1 MLSSI
6 FERFRRVRG
15 AISVFLGLLIFLPV
29 VAFAAQVTVA
39 WDPNTPTPDGYRLYQ
54 RLDGQDYDYTEA
66 VWEGTDTTTTIYDL
80 ADDQRYYFVVRA
92 YTGAYESG
100 DSNEITFISE
110 STPPEITQPEVTTYS
125 IAAFAGANGSIS
137 PAGTVS
143 AESGADQTFTFT
155 ADAGYHVSN
164 VNVDGISKGSLAA
177 YTFTQIAGNHTIA
190 VEFSKDT
197 YTIAQMAEVTL
208 AWDPNDPAP
217 DFYCLFMRTEG
228 QSYNYEQPCW
238 SGKGTL
244 TTVYNLDY
252 DTTYYFVVRAQIGDS
267 QSSDSNEISFR
278 ASSPVSETYTITSSN
293 GNNGSISPSGTTTV
307 SSGDSQGYTITPNA
321 GYHISNVIV
330 DGTSVGAV
338 VTYSFSNVSADHTI
352 SASFAV
358 DTYTLT
364 ASAGAHGSISPSG
377 TTAVSSGNSQ
387 GYTITPD
394 AGYHVSDVI
403 VDGTSVGAV
412 ATYSFSNVSANHTIS
427 ASFAVDT
434 YTLTAS
440 AGAHGSI
447 SPSGTTAVS
456 SGNSQGYTITP
467 DTGYHVSDVIVDG
480 KSMGAVSAYTFSNIT
495 SNHSI
500 SAVFEAETFVITAS
514 SNANGDISPGN
525 SVTVE
530 YGASQS
536 FTFTA
541 DTGYHIEDVQ
551 VDGQSVGVCRSYT
564 FTDVSTDHALN
575 VVFSETTPVNLW
587 LEAEDGDLQ
596 WPMEIADDE
605 KASAGGYVW
614 VPEGTGSYS
623 SVSDGAGFA
632 EYTVDLPEAGEYVI
646 WGRQVSNNGASD
658 SFFVSIDGQPEIV
671 WHTRPGGEDQW
682 TWDAVSIRDAE
693 NPDYACDKQRFL
705 LSSGQ
710 HTLRISQRE
719 DGTKLDKLLIT
730 NQTDLD
736 DPEPNTILE
745 AMEFG
750 EVEINHKW
758 FRVNFEK
765 TFNNPVVVAGPIS
778 LNGGQPAVIRITNVD
793 PTGFEIRIQEWVYLD
808 GSHVVETVSYM
819 VMEAGSYS
827 LPDGTLIE
835 ANTIETQAASSYEP
849 IGFSEGFNVAPIV
862 MTSLTSFNDAET
874 VTGRIKQVTIDGFSY
889 RMREQE
895 SNTQD
900 HLAETLSYIAWEPS
914 LGTIGDVNYNVGR
927 TADAVTH
934 KTYSLLFDTQFASPP
949 TFLADMQ
956 TTDGGD
962 TANVRCKNKAGDAV
976 EVLIDEEQ
984 SRDSETGHTTEV
996 VGFIALEQQ

>member
-6 FERFRRVRG
+6 FERFRRFRG
-15 AISVFLGLLIFLPV
+15 AISVFLGLLIFLPA

-125 IAAFAGANGSIS
+125 IAASAGANGSIS

-190 VEFSKDT
+190 VEFSKDA

-238 SGKGTL
+238 SGTGTL

-321 GYHISNVIV
+321 GYHISN
-330 DGTSVGAV
+330 
-338 VTYSFSNVSADHTI
+338 
-352 SASFAV
+352 
-358 DTYTLT
+358 
-364 ASAGAHGSISPSG
+364 
-377 TTAVSSGNSQ
+377 
-387 GYTITPD
+387 
-394 AGYHVSDVI
+394 VI

-525 SVTVE
+525 SITVE

-793 PTGFEIRIQEWVYLD
+793 PTGFEIRIQEWGYLD

-827 LPDGTLIE
+827 LPDGTRIE

-874 VTGRIKQVTIDGFSY
+874 VTGRIKQVTTDGFSY